1 MLDGPAGRTTARG
14 ITQTAPG
21 ATMAAGAAKKTNK
34 GRRKPKKAGTTQK
47 PQKTQS
53 ADGFIN
59 VAVTRATRQ
68 GLHLLKDAMGVQG
81 QAEVIERLVAIGLAI
96 HIVAR

>member
-1 MLDGPAGRTTARG
+1 MP
-14 ITQTAPG
+14 
-21 ATMAAGAAKKTNK
+21 GAAKKSKQT
-34 GRRKPKKAGTTQK
+34 GTSKADR
-47 PQKTQS
+47 

-59 VAVTRATRQ
+59 VAVTRTTRQ

-96 HIVAR
+96 HIASR